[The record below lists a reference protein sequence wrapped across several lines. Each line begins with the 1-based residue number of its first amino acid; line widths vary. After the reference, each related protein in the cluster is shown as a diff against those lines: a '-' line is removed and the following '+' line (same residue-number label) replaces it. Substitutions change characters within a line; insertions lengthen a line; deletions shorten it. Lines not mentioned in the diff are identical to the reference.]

1 MGDFLF
7 TAASFIVAISI
18 LIAFHEFGHFWVAKK
33 LGVKVLRY
41 SIGFGRT
48 LWKKTAGPDQ
58 TEYVIAA
65 LPLGG
70 YVKMLDE
77 REGEVAGHE
86 QHRAFNRQALWKR
99 SAIVAAGPL
108 FNLLLAI
115 VAYMA
120 VALMGSTGLKPE
132 IGMIVPDS
140 PAARAGLQ
148 QGMQIIRVEGWDTPT
163 WDTVF
168 QEALPGIIERSTLDV
183 VARDKAGNERSFE
196 LELQGLDL
204 DRDIQRPF
212 KAIGIHLFDMPPIV
226 GEAKAGT
233 PAALAGIKAGDVI
246 LQINGTSIRHWEDIS
261 DIVSARPNTLLDIKL
276 QRDSEVIDL
285 QVKTYEETY
294 KGKQY
299 GRLGIMRDTSYPKI
313 DDTNRAE
320 HQLGL
325 LDSLPYALHRTWNVS
340 YVTLRVLGLI
350 VTMEMSFTNIS
361 GPVNIAVKAGE
372 SASLGLDR
380 FIVFLALVS
389 ISLGIL
395 NLLPIPVL
403 DGGHLMFYVV
413 EFFSG
418 KPVSETVEAIGQRI
432 GIMLLFM
439 LMALA
444 LYNDIMRFIH

>member
-1 MGDFLF
+1 MGDILY
-7 TAASFIVAISI
+7 TLGSFILAISI

-41 SIGFGRT
+41 SVGFGRP

-77 REGEVAGHE
+77 REGEVAEHE
-86 QHRAFNRQALWKR
+86 RHRAFNRQALWKR
-99 SAIVAAGPL
+99 TAIVAAGPV
-108 FNLLLAI
+108 FNLLLAVI
-115 VAYMA
+115 AYMA
-120 VALMGSTGLKPE
+120 VVLMGSSGLRPE

-140 PAARAGLQ
+140 PAAKAGLQ
-148 QGMQIIRVEGWDTPT
+148 QGMQIVRVEGWDTPT
-163 WDTVF
+163 WDAVF
-168 QEALPGIIERSTLDV
+168 QEALPRFIERSTLKV
-183 VARDKAGNERSFE
+183 VASDTRGITQEYE
-196 LELQGLDL
+196 LKLQDLEL

-212 KAIGIHLFDMPPIV
+212 KALGIHLFDMPPIV

-233 PAALAGIKAGDVI
+233 PAALAGIQAGDTI
-246 LQINGTSIRHWEDIS
+246 LQIDGQPVRHWEDIS
-261 DIVSARPNTLLDIKL
+261 ELVSARPNTQLSIRL
-276 QRDSEVIDL
+276 QRGGEVLDV
-285 QVKTYEETY
+285 QVKTYEEIY
-294 KGKQY
+294 KAKAY
-299 GRLGIMRDTSYPKI
+299 GRLGIMRDTTYPKI
-313 DDTNRAE
+313 DDSSRAE
-320 HQLGL
+320 HRLGL
-325 LDSLPYALHRTWNVS
+325 LDSVPYALHRTWNVS

-350 VTMEMSFTNIS
+350 VSTEMSFTNIS
-361 GPVNIAVKAGE
+361 GPVNIAVTAGQ

-389 ISLGIL
+389 VSLGIL

-403 DGGHLMFYVV
+403 DGGHLMFYLV
-413 EFFSG
+413 EFVSG

-444 LYNDIMRFIH
+444 LYNDIMRFIY

>member
-1 MGDFLF
+1 MGDVLF
-7 TAASFIVAISI
+7 TLASFLVAISI
-18 LIAFHEFGHFWVAKK
+18 LIAFHELGHFWVAKK

-41 SIGFGRT
+41 SIGFGKP

-77 REGEVAGHE
+77 REGEVAEHE
-86 QHRAFNRQALWKR
+86 RHRAFNRQVLWKR
-99 SAIVAAGPL
+99 TAIVAAGPI
-108 FNLLLAI
+108 FNLLLAV

-120 VALMGSTGLKPE
+120 VVLMGSTGLKPE
-132 IGMIVPDS
+132 IGMIVPES

-148 QGMQIIRVEGWDTPT
+148 QGMHIVSVGGWQTPT

-168 QEALPGIIERSTLDV
+168 QEALPKIIERSRLDV
-183 VARDKAGNERSFE
+183 VASDKAGNEHNFE
-196 LELQGLDL
+196 LDLQGLDL

-212 KAIGIHLFDMPPIV
+212 KALGIHLFDMPPIV

-233 PAALAGIKAGDVI
+233 PAALAGIQPGDII
-246 LQINGTSIRHWEDIS
+246 LQIDGQPIRHWEDIS
-261 DIVSARPNTLLDIKL
+261 EIVSARPNTLLNIRV
-276 QRDSEVIDL
+276 QRGGEVADM

-294 KGKQY
+294 KGRQY
-299 GRLGIMRDTSYPKI
+299 GRLGIVRDTSYPKI

-325 LDSLPYALHRTWNVS
+325 IDSVPYALHRTWNVS

-361 GPVNIAVKAGE
+361 GPVNIAVAAGQ

-403 DGGHLMFYVV
+403 DGGHLMFYLV
-413 EFFSG
+413 EFVSG
-418 KPVSETVEAIGQRI
+418 RPVSETVEAVGQRI

>member
-276 QRDSEVIDL
+276 QRDNEVIDL

-299 GRLGIMRDTSYPKI
+299 GRLGILRDTSYPKI